1 MQLWESFYE
10 YVANLDSTILVAI
23 IVMINNN
30 NNQSCRH
37 EQPTNLGKTRETT
50 AGAFHLARSKQAS
63 KQASKQDS
71 RMR

>member
-30 NNQSCRH
+30 NNQQQ
-37 EQPTNLGKTRETT
+37 EQPTTTRLSSFET
-50 AGAFHLARSKQAS
+50 K
-63 KQASKQDS
+63 
-71 RMR
+71 